1 MLSESEATAIGS
13 TVSGS
18 GTNIA
23 SAYGTSTTSDMNPPP
38 SRPANGP
45 SPYIAI
51 NGSEPHE
58 LVTPRRHS
66 RQVPQLSWNGTTTR
80 SPALNPETESP
91 TATTSAMPSCPTAY
105 PGGSGAAPRATA
117 TSRSQQATAKGRT
130 NACCGWV
137 ISGSATSRHAYR
149 PASSNVNCLIPA
161 FLSECSSIVNSVPR
175 PDRSRA
181 ALIDTAATLFRRQGY
196 AATGLNQI
204 LDEAAV
210 KPGSL
215 YHHFP
220 RGKQQ
225 LAAAVVDGTGAA
237 IEQLLRRFLAGGQPV
252 ADIVDRWVALL
263 AAGLTADRRDGCP
276 IEPIATESVNASALV
291 REASARAFTGWCT
304 AIEERL
310 RADGWSATEAE
321 SVAVAVISL
330 IEGALILSRIAGD
343 VAALEAAK
351 PAARRLLCR

>member
-1 MLSESEATAIGS
+1 
-13 TVSGS
+13 
-18 GTNIA
+18 
-23 SAYGTSTTSDMNPPP
+23 
-38 SRPANGP
+38 
-45 SPYIAI
+45 
-51 NGSEPHE
+51 
-58 LVTPRRHS
+58 
-66 RQVPQLSWNGTTTR
+66 
-80 SPALNPETESP
+80 
-91 TATTSAMPSCPTAY
+91 
-105 PGGSGAAPRATA
+105 
-117 TSRSQQATAKGRT
+117 
-130 NACCGWV
+130 
-137 ISGSATSRHAYR
+137 
-149 PASSNVNCLIPA
+149 
-161 FLSECSSIVNSVPR
+161 VPR

-204 LDEAAV
+204 LDAAAV

-237 IEQLLRRFLAGGQPV
+237 IEQLLRRFLASELPV
-252 ADIVDRWVALL
+252 ADIVDRWLDLL
-263 AAGLTADRRDGCP
+263 VAGLTADGRDGCP

-291 REASARAFTGWCT
+291 RDASARAFTGWCR

-310 RADGWSATEAE
+310 CADGCSPAEAE

-343 VAALEAAK
+343 VSALNAAK
-351 PAARRLLCR
+351 VAARRLVSH